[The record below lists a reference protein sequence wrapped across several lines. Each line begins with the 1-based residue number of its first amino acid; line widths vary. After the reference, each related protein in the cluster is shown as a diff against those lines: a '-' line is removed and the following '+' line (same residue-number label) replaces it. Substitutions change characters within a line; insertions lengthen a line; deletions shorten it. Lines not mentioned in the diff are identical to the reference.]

1 MAETMMP
8 GTMKAATWPPT
19 GGAMQI
25 IDAPVPKPKSGEVL
39 VQVKVAA
46 INEMDVQTRDG
57 GWKREVKTFRKAGPV
72 VTGFEFAGIAASSD
86 GHIKAGMRVVA
97 YSPVLKGPRAH
108 AQFAVAPT
116 QSLAEIPHDMSF
128 ADATALSVMGLTAI
142 EVVDDIAKITPGQK
156 VCVLGAAG
164 GLGAYTVQLAK
175 ARGAHVT
182 AIASAENEAFVM
194 AQGADVF
201 RARSDTPVLHRGD
214 RFNLILDV
222 PAKYSFAGSRR
233 HLAPGGVFVSSNP
246 LNDLTG
252 FPRALVSRRKAGW
265 LLMLSTTPQ
274 KLKRLIETAA
284 SGDLTPV
291 IDATYGLAQIDA
303 AFDRF
308 ATPGKQGRVLI
319 DMEAGS

>member
-1 MAETMMP
+1 MAEI
-8 GTMKAATWPPT
+8 MKAATWPAT

-25 IDAPVPKPKSGEVL
+25 IDAPVPKPRSGEVL

-46 INEMDVQTRDG
+46 INEMDVQTRAG
-57 GWKREVKTFRKAGPV
+57 GWQKEVKTFRKAGPV
-72 VTGFEFAGIAASSD
+72 VTGFEFAGIAATSN

-108 AQFAVAPT
+108 AQFAVVPA
-116 QSLAEIPHDMSF
+116 QSLVEIPNEMSF
-128 ADATALSVMGLTAI
+128 ADAAALCVMGLTAI
-142 EVVDDIAKITPGQK
+142 EVVDDIAKIVPGQK

-182 AIASAENEAFVM
+182 AVASASNEAFVI

-201 RARSDTPVLHRGD
+201 RARSDTPVLHRD
-214 RFNLILDV
+214 DSFNLILDV
-222 PAKYSFAGSRR
+222 PAKFSFAGTRR

-246 LNDLTG
+246 LNDLAG
-252 FPRALVSRRKAGW
+252 FPRALLSRRKAGW

-274 KLKRLIETAA
+274 KLKRLFETATA
-284 SGDLTPV
+284 RALTPV
-291 IDATYGLAQIDA
+291 IDATYGLPEIDA

-308 ATPGKQGRVLI
+308 ATPGKQGRVLV

>member
-1 MAETMMP
+1 MAETM
-8 GTMKAATWPPT
+8 KAVTWPAT

-25 IDAPVPKPKSGEVL
+25 IDAPRPKPKSGEVL
-39 VQVKVAA
+39 VQVKVVA
-46 INEMDVQTRDG
+46 INEMDVQTRAG
-57 GWKREVKTFRKAGPV
+57 GWQREVKTFRKAGPV
-72 VTGFEFAGIAASSD
+72 VTGFEFAGIATTSS

-97 YSPVLKGPRAH
+97 YNPVLKGPRAH
-108 AQFAVAPT
+108 AQYAVASA
-116 QSLAEIPHDMSF
+116 QSLAEIPDTLSF
-128 ADATALSVMGLTAI
+128 ADAAALCVMGLTAI
-142 EVVDDIAKITPGQK
+142 EVMDDIAKIAPGQK

-182 AIASAENEAFVM
+182 AIASAHNQDFVM
-194 AQGADVF
+194 AQGADAF
-201 RARSDTPVLHRGD
+201 RARSETAVLHKGD

-222 PAKYSFAGSRR
+222 PAKYSFTATRK

-246 LNDLTG
+246 MNDLAG

-274 KLKRLIETAA
+274 KLKRLFETATTGA
-284 SGDLTPV
+284 LKPVVDSTYELTE
-291 IDATYGLAQIDA
+291 IDA

-308 ATPGKQGRVLI
+308 ATPGKQGRVLV
-319 DMEAGS
+319 DMDAIS

>member
-1 MAETMMP
+1 MAE
-8 GTMKAATWPPT
+8 TMKAATWPPT

-72 VTGFEFAGIAASSD
+72 VTGFEFAGIAATSS

-108 AQFAVAPT
+108 AQYAVVSA
-116 QSLAEIPHDMSF
+116 QSLAEIPDDMSF
-128 ADATALSVMGLTAI
+128 ADATALCVMGLTAI

-164 GLGAYTVQLAK
+164 GLGTYTVQLAK

-182 AIASAENEAFVM
+182 AIASPANKSFVM
-194 AQGADVF
+194 AQGADTF
-201 RARSDTPVLHRGD
+201 RTRSDTPTLHRDD
-214 RFNLILDV
+214 RFDLILDV
-222 PAKYSFAGSRR
+222 PAKYSFAGKRKY
-233 HLAPGGVFVSSNP
+233 LAPGGIFVSSNP
-246 LNDLTG
+246 MSDLAG
-252 FPRALVSRRKAGW
+252 FPRALMSRRKTGW

-274 KLKRLIETAA
+274 KLKRLFETAA
-284 SGDLTPV
+284 TGALKPVVDSTWGLTE
-291 IDATYGLAQIDA
+291 IDA

-319 DMEAGS
+319 DMEAAG

>member
-1 MAETMMP
+1 MAE
-8 GTMKAATWPPT
+8 TMKAATWPPT

-46 INEMDVQTRDG
+46 INEMDVQTREG
-57 GWKREVKTFRKAGPV
+57 GWKREVQTFRKAGPV
-72 VTGFEFAGIAASSD
+72 VTGFEFAGTAVTGS

-108 AQFAVAPT
+108 AQFAVVPA
-116 QSLAEIPHDMSF
+116 QSLAEIPDDMSF
-128 ADATALSVMGLTAI
+128 ADATALCVMGLTAI
-142 EVVDDIAKITPGQK
+142 EVVDDIAKITPGHK

-182 AIASAENEAFVM
+182 AIASASNEAFVM
-194 AQGADVF
+194 AQGADEF
-201 RARSDTPVLHRGD
+201 RPRNETPALQADD
-214 RFNLILDV
+214 RFTLILDV
-222 PAKYSFAGSRR
+222 PARYSFAKTRR

-246 LNDLTG
+246 ISDLPG
-252 FPRALVSRRKAGW
+252 FPRALFSRRKAGW
-265 LLMLSTTPQ
+265 LLMLTTTPG
-274 KLKRLIETAA
+274 KLQRLIDMA
-284 SGDLTPV
+284 GKGHMTPV
-291 IDATYGLAQIDA
+291 IDSTYSFEEINQ

-308 ATPGKQGRVLI
+308 DTPGKQGRVLM
-319 DMEAGS
+319 DMESAG

>member
-1 MAETMMP
+1 MAKI
-8 GTMKAATWPPT
+8 MKAATWPST

-25 IDAPVPKPKSGEVL
+25 IDAPVPKPRSGDVL

-46 INEMDVQTRDG
+46 INEMDVQTRAGD
-57 GWKREVKTFRKAGPV
+57 WQKEVKSFRKAGPV
-72 VTGFEFAGIAASSD
+72 VTGFEFAGVAATSN

-108 AQFAVAPT
+108 AQFAVVPA
-116 QSLAEIPHDMSF
+116 QSLAEIPRDMSF
-128 ADATALSVMGLTAI
+128 ADAAALCVMGLTAI
-142 EVVDDIAKITPGQK
+142 EVVDDIAKIVPGQT

-182 AIASAENEAFVM
+182 AVASAANEAFVM

-201 RARSDTPVLHRGD
+201 RARRDTPVLHRDD
-214 RFNLILDV
+214 RFHLILDV
-222 PAKYSFAGSRR
+222 PAKYSFAGTRK

-246 LNDLTG
+246 LSELAG
-252 FPRALVSRRKAGW
+252 FPRALLSRRKAGW

-274 KLKRLIETAA
+274 KLKRLFETATA
-284 SGDLTPV
+284 RALRPV
-291 IDATYGLAQIDA
+291 IDATYGLPEIDA

-308 ATPGKQGRVLI
+308 ATPGKQGRVLV

>member
-1 MAETMMP
+1 MAEI
-8 GTMKAATWPPT
+8 MKAATWPAT

-25 IDAPVPKPKSGEVL
+25 IDAPVPKPRSGEVL

-46 INEMDVQTRDG
+46 INEMDVQTRAG
-57 GWKREVKTFRKAGPV
+57 GWQKEVKTFRKAGPV
-72 VTGFEFAGIAASSD
+72 VTGFEFAGIAATSNA
-86 GHIKAGMRVVA
+86 HIKAGMRVVA

-108 AQFAVAPT
+108 AKFAVVPA
-116 QSLAEIPHDMSF
+116 QSLAEIPNEMSF
-128 ADATALSVMGLTAI
+128 ADAAALCVMGLTAI
-142 EVVDDIAKITPGQK
+142 EVVDDIAKIVPGQK

-182 AIASAENEAFVM
+182 AVASASNEAFVI

-201 RARSDTPVLHRGD
+201 RARSDTPVLHRD
-214 RFNLILDV
+214 DSFNLILDV
-222 PAKYSFAGSRR
+222 PAKFSFAGTRR

-246 LNDLTG
+246 LNDLAG
-252 FPRALVSRRKAGW
+252 FPRALLSRRKAGW

-274 KLKRLIETAA
+274 KLKRLFETATA
-284 SGDLTPV
+284 RALTPV
-291 IDATYGLAQIDA
+291 IDATYGLPEIDA

-308 ATPGKQGRVLI
+308 ATPGKQGRVLV

>member
-1 MAETMMP
+1 MAE
-8 GTMKAATWPPT
+8 TMKAATWPTT

-25 IDAPVPKPKSGEVL
+25 IEAPIAKPRSGEVL

-46 INEMDVQTRDG
+46 INEMDVQTREG

-72 VTGFEFAGIAASSD
+72 VTGFEFAGIAATSN

-108 AQFAVAPT
+108 AQFAVVPV
-116 QSLAEIPHDMSF
+116 QSLAEIPDDVSF
-128 ADATALSVMGLTAI
+128 ADATALCVMGLTAI
-142 EVVDDIAKITPGQK
+142 EVVDDIAKITPGQN

-182 AIASAENEAFVM
+182 AVASATNKDFVM

-201 RARSDTPVLHRGD
+201 RARSDTPALHPDD
-214 RFNLILDV
+214 RFDLILDV
-222 PAKYSFAGSRR
+222 PAKYTFAGTRR

-246 LNDLTG
+246 LSDLAG
-252 FPRALVSRRKAGW
+252 FPRALLSRRKAGW

-274 KLKRLIETAA
+274 KLKRLFETATA
-284 SGDLTPV
+284 RALTPV
-291 IDATYGLAQIDA
+291 IDATYGLPEIDA

-308 ATPGKQGRVLI
+308 ATPGKQGRVLV